1 MSEIIKATSVVDLLD
16 YITAILGIR
25 ARRSIAVLP
34 MQDNALGAVL
44 RMDAPPAHVPTRLV
58 AEAIMPHFSHTIAD
72 GAVLVGYDVDLEAVQ
87 DLAEAISAHG
97 LPVHQSVSVDGDHY
111 STSDG
116 LSGEWSAGESVVGLE
131 LAYQGAT
138 RAPVPEVPEHAGLD
152 AIDTLAEKARL
163 IHMDRAAAIAEVRDL
178 WSHVLTGHQPTE
190 AQALTLT
197 AALCLA
203 ESRDRLIADTY
214 SAGDGEGWAQVFIGD
229 PVGPVDWD
237 RVEVAQEV
245 LRTLITGANDQDAA
259 HLLATLGHTHWMQGE
274 GSAAGTAIDR
284 ACALD
289 PESTYARLL
298 SRLTTVPGGA
308 PVARDPERARR
319 PRSK

>member
-25 ARRSIAVLP
+25 PRRSIAVMP
-34 MQDNALGAVL
+34 MQDNALGPVL
-44 RMDAPPAHVPTRLV
+44 RMDAPPAQAPASVV

-72 GAVLVGYDVDLEAVQ
+72 GAVLVGYDVDPEAVQ
-87 DLAEAISAHG
+87 DLAEAITGQG
-97 LPVHQSVSVDGDHY
+97 LPVRQCVAVDGDHY

-116 LSGEWSAGESVVGLE
+116 LDGQWNAGESVVGLE
-131 LAYQGAT
+131 MSYQGVT
-138 RAPVPEVPEHAGLD
+138 RAPVPEIPEHAGLD
-152 AIDTLAEKARL
+152 APDTLAEKARL

-178 WSHVLTGHQPTE
+178 WDHVLTNHQSTE

-197 AALCLA
+197 AALALP

-214 SAGDGEGWAQVFIGD
+214 SAGDGKGWEKVFTGD
-229 PVGPVDWD
+229 PAGPVDWT
-237 RVEVAQEV
+237 RVEAAQGV
-245 LRTLITGANDQDAA
+245 LRTLITGASDQDAA

-274 GSAAGTAIDR
+274 GSAAGKAIDR
-284 ACALD
+284 ACTLD